1 MMDQPFKTTIENLSD
16 LAGYVG
22 KEIGLSEWVILDQ
35 ESVNAFGKLT
45 KDEQWIHTDI
55 EKSKQYSPYKT
66 TIAHGFYILSL
77 ASHFAESTIAIKGVK
92 MGVNY
97 GLDKVRFISGAPV
110 GAKLRARM
118 TLMEYEPQDAGA
130 KYKLNV
136 VFELEGHEKPAC
148 VAEWIGV
155 AYV

>member
-1 MMDQPFKTTIENLSD
+1 MDKAYKTTFENLSD
-16 LAGYVG
+16 LEQHTG
-22 KEIGLSEWVILDQ
+22 KEIGLSEWVMLDQ
-35 ESVNAFGKLT
+35 QSVNAFGKLT

-55 EKSKQYSPYKT
+55 EKSRQYSPYKT

-77 ASHFAESTIAIKGVK
+77 ASYFAESTIAIKGVK

-97 GLDKVRFISGAPV
+97 GLDKVRFISGVPV
-110 GAKLRARM
+110 GARLRARM
-118 TLMEYEPQDAGA
+118 TLMEYEPLEGGG